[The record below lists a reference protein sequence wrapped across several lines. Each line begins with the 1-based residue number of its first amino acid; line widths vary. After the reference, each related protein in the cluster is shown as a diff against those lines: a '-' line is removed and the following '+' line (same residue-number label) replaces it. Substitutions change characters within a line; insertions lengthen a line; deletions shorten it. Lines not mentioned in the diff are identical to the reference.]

1 MNPKLMK
8 RFHFSL
14 PIKNIDDALV
24 DALYGRCADVSVGSS
39 HGVMYVA
46 VDREALN
53 LETAIDSAVT
63 DLWDLGIEPLRVE
76 MDLPNLAPS

>member
-1 MNPKLMK
+1 MK

-14 PIKNIDDALV
+14 PIKSIDDALV

-39 HGVMYVA
+39 HEVMYVA
-46 VDREALN
+46 FDREATN

-63 DLWDLGIEPLRVE
+63 DLWSLGIEPMRVE
-76 MDLPNLAPS
+76 MDVPALVPG